1 MTIKFQASGSGKGYG
16 DYVLRE
22 LKKLSK
28 ADREKITVLAGD
40 MKFGDEIVKSS
51 NYKDNAFN
59 IILGFKG
66 KITKAEAKAVLEDFE
81 KLFMYGFSKEE
92 YHIDGVLHQDTD
104 NDHIHIRIP
113 KKNLLTDTTLRLYMD
128 SVDRD
133 RVNLIR
139 DYLEIKHNLERV
151 EDNRKVVQDKT
162 KEQIIQEHRAE
173 RGQAPFN
180 FSKKKGRDKAQNY
193 IVDYIAEAHEAG
205 LINSIDDVK
214 NLVEDLELE
223 YVRSGH
229 DFKTDTHYLTFKN
242 ETGKISL
249 KGELF
254 NERFYTEFTRED
266 REEQIKSNRSTKKT
280 ERGTNKTLQELER
293 ALERSL
299 SRRYKE
305 IEKRYEKSR
314 QRARERNREIQE
326 LQRRADKERTSREQQ
341 QIHGNNSDVI
351 RDNGDT
357 SLSTHQRLSQPRRA
371 RRELARTKREQIR
384 KQRGRK
390 VYSHTK
396 GRYTDYRERENL
408 LYPNKRNEKRG
419 VNGTFRATDR
429 DNREDKEGSR
439 TERKSSFD
447 RFREARESIYE
458 QAQTVMQHRANRR
471 GARERYREAI
481 TSTRDGLQELQGTIR
496 RGFSTVVEQSRDFIS
511 TAKEFAR
518 AIEQKI
524 AREIHQEPGTS
535 SSPGM

>member
-22 LKKLSK
+22 YKKLSK
-28 ADREKITVLAGD
+28 AEREKITVLAGD
-40 MKFGDEIVKSS
+40 MKLGDEIVKSS

-66 KITKAEAKAVLEDFE
+66 SISKTKAKAVLEDFE

-92 YHIDGVLHQDTD
+92 YHLDAVLHQDAAHH
-104 NDHIHIRIP
+104 HIHIRIA

-139 DYLEIKHNLERV
+139 DYLEEIHDLERV
-151 EDNRKVVQDKT
+151 QDNYKLVQDKT

-173 RGQAPFN
+173 RGQEPFN

-214 NLVEDLELE
+214 SLVEDLDLE

-254 NERFYTEFTRED
+254 NERFYTEFKRED
-266 REEQIKSNRSTKKT
+266 REKQIKSNKNARTA
-280 ERGTNKTLQELER
+280 ERGTNRTLQELEG
-293 ALERSL
+293 ALKKSL
-299 SRRYKE
+299 SRRYE
-305 IEKRYEKSR
+305 EVEKRYAKSR
-314 QRARERNREIQE
+314 QRARERNRDIQARE
-326 LQRRADKERTSREQQ
+326 READKERENREQQ
-341 QIHGNNSDVI
+341 QVYANNSNVNCN
-351 RDNGDT
+351 NGNT
-357 SLSTHQRLSQPRRA
+357 ILSTSKGLSKP
-371 RRELARTKREQIR
+371 RRELARTKRTQTR
-384 KQRGRK
+384 KRRSK
-390 VYSHTK
+390 IYTHTSK
-396 GRYTDYRERENL
+396 RYQDYERQQLL
-408 LYPNKRNEKRG
+408 LYSNQQRR
-419 VNGTFRATDR
+419 VNGTLREADR
-429 DNREDKEGSR
+429 NNGENKEGSGRER
-439 TERKSSFD
+439 TSSYE
-447 RFREARESIYE
+447 RFREARESLYE
-458 QAQTVMQHRANRR
+458 QAQSVMRDRANRR
-471 GARERYREAI
+471 GARERYQGAI
-481 TSTRDGLQELQGTIR
+481 DSVRDGLHELQGTIR
-496 RGFSTVVEQSRDFIS
+496 KGLSAVVEQSRDFIS
-511 TAKEFAR
+511 TAKELTR

-524 AREIHQEPGTS
+524 ARENYQEPTQGGWS
-535 SSPGM
+535 LSM

>member
-16 DYVLRE
+16 EYVLRE
-22 LKKLSK
+22 YRNLS
-28 ADREKITVLAGD
+28 DEEREKITVLAGD
-40 MKFGDEIVKSS
+40 MKLGDEIVKSS

-81 KLFMYGFSKEE
+81 KLFMYGFYKEE
-92 YHIDGVLHQDTD
+92 YHLDAVLHQDTD

-128 SVDRD
+128 SVDRE

-151 EDNRKVVQDKT
+151 EDNRKLVQDKT
-162 KEQIIQEHRAE
+162 KEQIIQQHRAE
-173 RGQAPFN
+173 RGQEPFN

-266 REEQIKSNRSTKKT
+266 REKQIKSNKNTRKT

-293 ALERSL
+293 ALKKSL
-299 SRRYKE
+299 NRRYKE

-326 LQRRADKERTSREQQ
+326 LQRRAAEERTNKEQQ
-341 QIHGNNSDVI
+341 QIYDNNSDVI

-357 SLSTHQRLSQPRRA
+357 SLSTHQKLSQSG
-371 RRELARTKREQIR
+371 RELASTKAKQIR
-384 KQRGRK
+384 RQKRK
-390 VYSHTK
+390 KIYSHIK
-396 GRYTDYRERENL
+396 RRYTYYKRRESL
-408 LYPNKRNEKRG
+408 LYNNKRNEKRG
-419 VNGTFRATDR
+419 VNGTIRATNR
-429 DNREDKEGSR
+429 DNREDKKGSR
-439 TERKSSFD
+439 TERKSSYD
-447 RFREARESIYE
+447 RFREARESLYK
-458 QAQTVMQHRANRR
+458 QVKRVMQYRANRR

-481 TSTRDGLQELQGTIR
+481 TSTRDGLQELQDTIR
-496 RGFSTVVEQSRDFIS
+496 KGFSTIIKQSRDFIS
-511 TAKEFAR
+511 AAKEFAR

-524 AREIHQEPGTS
+524 ARENYQEQS
-535 SSPGM
+535 SWSPGM